1 MIIFKTGY
9 YFFTNKNNHNCEYA
23 NWLDYSKNCYL
34 VFGGGYDEN
43 VSYANRPFYTK
54 DSMDIY
60 FCNKV
65 EFCYENVNCQ
75 NSYKLS
81 FGENCNNCVDS
92 CLMYDC
98 KNCSDCFGCVGLRNK
113 QHCIFNVE
121 YSKEEYE
128 QKIKELNQGSSKSLE
143 NAKKTFEKLKLTYPR
158 KFANVINVQ
167 NTTGDFILDA
177 KNCQY
182 IFDCADGKN
191 ENSKFGFWVGA
202 GMKDMYD
209 GVACGVRGELLY
221 ESVSTAV
228 AVARVYFSIQI
239 RESQDIYY
247 SIDCHNSSNLFG
259 CVALR
264 NKKYCILNNQYTKEE
279 YEKLVPEI
287 IKQMNEMPYRDAKGR
302 TFMYGEFFP
311 LPISPF
317 CYNETIAQEYFPINK
332 EQALAQG
339 YGWKDMEERNY
350 KLEIKSAD
358 IPDDI
363 KDVKDEIVGKVI
375 ECEHKGDCNEQ
386 CTEAFKIT
394 TEELIFHRRM
404 NVPLP
409 HVCPNCR
416 HYQRLKQRNPLN
428 LWHRKCM
435 RESCP
440 NEFETTYAPERP
452 EIIYCEKCYQQEVY

>member
-1 MIIFKTGY
+1 METKICQNCKRDFVVESEDFDFYGKMKVPLPTWCWSCRMARRMNFRNERTLYKRKCDVPGHNEDIFSAYSAGSGVVYDDRYWWGDDWNPIDFGRDYDFNQT
-9 YFFTNKNNHNCEYA
+9 FFKQFGELFAKVPRLNLTNKNNHNCEYA

-182 IFDCADGKN
+182 IFDCADGRN

-264 NKKYCILNNQYTKEE
+264 NKKYCILNNQYTK
-279 YEKLVPEI
+279 
-287 IKQMNEMPYRDAKGR
+287 
-302 TFMYGEFFP
+302 
-311 LPISPF
+311 
-317 CYNETIAQEYFPINK
+317 
-332 EQALAQG
+332 
-339 YGWKDMEERNY
+339 
-350 KLEIKSAD
+350 
-358 IPDDI
+358 
-363 KDVKDEIVGKVI
+363 
-375 ECEHKGDCNEQ
+375 
-386 CTEAFKIT
+386 
-394 TEELIFHRRM
+394 
-404 NVPLP
+404 
-409 HVCPNCR
+409 
-416 HYQRLKQRNPLN
+416 
-428 LWHRKCM
+428 
-435 RESCP
+435 
-440 NEFETTYAPERP
+440 
-452 EIIYCEKCYQQEVY
+452 